1 MRDSLFTEEVL
12 INQIMQGV
20 VWIFF
25 LEFKYSSA
33 IILWKN
39 YTFSLALIT
48 AVADV
53 LW

>member
-1 MRDSLFTEEVL
+1 ML

-25 LEFKYSSA
+25 LEFKYSNA
-33 IILWKN
+33 IILWKI